1 MEEGGEDGWVEVVV
15 VVVGWGGRKVLL
27 PRSCVCFCV
36 LTKHRFNDA
45 ESGCHLSSALM
56 ATPGTVTT
64 RC

>member
-1 MEEGGEDGWVEVVV
+1 MEKRVVVVVV
-15 VVVGWGGRKVLL
+15 VVVGEGGWRKVLL

-56 ATPGTVTT
+56 ATPGTVMT